1 MSVQTWYKRCF
12 LRLPSVVL
20 CAFLILTACSSV
32 TSFPGVQLV
41 TSFPGV
47 QLTQAHSIRIQDDYE
62 GFSPISPVNAHYNI
76 KLSQN
81 QKQFIGKASFVVGGR
96 SFPES
101 RRRQASADLTIPFE
115 AVQTF
120 LRMLDSSPLK
130 EGNYIPLINQGDD
143 YPSFSI
149 EIKLELKTGTV
160 VFFTQSQ
167 GDDHVPWGVVF
178 KRKEYVI
185 NSDVPAKALSQLKPY
200 LKPDVLERLKQQSH

>member
-12 LRLPSVVL
+12 LRLLGVVL
-20 CAFLILTACSSV
+20 CAFLILTACSA
-32 TSFPGVQLV
+32 TSFPGG
-41 TSFPGV
+41 P
-47 QLTQAHSIRIQDDYE
+47 LTQAHSIRIQDNYE
-62 GFSPISPVNAHYNI
+62 GFSPISPVKAHYI
-76 KLSQN
+76 LKRSQN
-81 QKQFIGKASFVVGGR
+81 QKQFTGKASFDVGGR

-101 RRRQASADLTIPFE
+101 RRREASVDLTIPFE

-130 EGNYIPLINQGDD
+130 EGNYVPPINQGDD

-149 EIKLELKTGTV
+149 KIELELKTGTV

-185 NSDVPAKALSQLKPY
+185 NSDIPTKALDQLKPY
-200 LKPDVLERLKQQSH
+200 LKPDVLERLKHQSP